1 MPPATS
7 RSRWQGEW
15 HSLCFLERQHFVPV
29 FLNEGGRTVDKFL
42 VKAWVALR
50 SKKGQSLV
58 EYALILALVAIV
70 VIAALTALGGE
81 ATNKMTQVANTLG
94 NA

>member
-1 MPPATS
+1 VN
-7 RSRWQGEW
+7 R
-15 HSLCFLERQHFVPV
+15 
-29 FLNEGGRTVDKFL
+29 FL
-42 VKAWVALR
+42 VKLWVALH

-81 ATNKMTQVANTLG
+81 ASNKMTQVSETIG
-94 NA
+94 NAGT

>member
-1 MPPATS
+1 MN
-7 RSRWQGEW
+7 R
-15 HSLCFLERQHFVPV
+15 
-29 FLNEGGRTVDKFL
+29 FL
-42 VKAWVALR
+42 VKAWVALHCR
-50 SKKGQSLV
+50 KGQSLV

-81 ATNKMTQVANTLG
+81 ASNKMETVSDTLS